1 MASRLRCEKPLLAQL
16 YASDPFGD
24 ARTQPNRLRVQRS
37 SSDGLS
43 FDFNYAS
50 AGSRSI
56 GHYVIGLN
64 GSCDHARE
72 HADDGQQYL
81 ALAGPGLR

>member
-1 MASRLRCEKPLLAQL
+1 MASPLRCEKPLLAQVC
-16 YASDPFGD
+16 ASDPFGD

-37 SSDGLS
+37 SSVGLS
-43 FDFNYAS
+43 FDFNNAS

-64 GSCDHARE
+64 GSVTMLGSTPMKGSSTSHWLDL
-72 HADDGQQYL
+72 G
-81 ALAGPGLR
+81 

>member
-64 GSCDHARE
+64 GSVTMLGSTPMMGSSTSHWLDL
-72 HADDGQQYL
+72 G
-81 ALAGPGLR
+81 